1 MERSIKTAKETGVYT
16 CLENKSVQYINTV
29 PYTVWSS
36 KKFFANLFSHVTHA
50 GCTVIKCFH
59 YKENSKQTM
68 GIQYTCT
75 YILKVEQSCICI

>member
-1 MERSIKTAKETGVYT
+1 MCIYVFGKQKCAVYKHSPVHSMV
-16 CLENKSVQYINTV
+16 EQKI
-29 PYTVWSS
+29 
-36 KKFFANLFSHVTHA
+36 FANLFSHVTHA